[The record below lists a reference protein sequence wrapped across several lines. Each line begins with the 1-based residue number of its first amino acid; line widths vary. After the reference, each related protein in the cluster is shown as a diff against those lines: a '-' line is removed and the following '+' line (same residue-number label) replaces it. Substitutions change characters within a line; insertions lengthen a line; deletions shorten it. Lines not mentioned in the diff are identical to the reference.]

1 MAEARALDVLKPK
14 RETLYIGKVSGE
26 MLKPKTVAVADK
38 STFIV
43 SRIVFPS
50 LTKLFAWLFS

>member
-26 MLKPKTVAVADK
+26 MLKPKTVAAADK

-43 SRIVFPS
+43 SHNTYSP
-50 LTKLFAWLFS
+50 LTQLLP